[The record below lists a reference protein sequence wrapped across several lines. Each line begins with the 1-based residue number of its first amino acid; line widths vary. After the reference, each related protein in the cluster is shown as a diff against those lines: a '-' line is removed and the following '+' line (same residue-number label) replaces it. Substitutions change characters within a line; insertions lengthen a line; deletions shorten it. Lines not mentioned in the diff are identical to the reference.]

1 MAAELHA
8 LILKYVKTLPDWQK
22 ILASVALE
30 IKKPIQ
36 PNDPIIELAQK
47 RFLQDFDLIEER
59 TFPGDDVINALDSL
73 DVRPA
78 SEVQIKPRM
87 LSVSN
92 CKNIN
97 ALVTDSHV
105 TFSPKLTVI
114 YGDNGSGKSGYAR
127 LLNSVFHS
135 RGDSKILP
143 NILKPKDQQG
153 VPKAEFEFDI
163 SGVKQSIKLPGDQEN
178 PIFKHFACFDSKT
191 VSVHLE
197 GTNELYVMPDEMN
210 FFNRLAELVRIV
222 SEKLSEYKCSN
233 IRQHPLT
240 SKLNGVSSIKTLI
253 EAIDERTDTFKL
265 REKIGEL
272 ETISPKLEVAEKA
285 FHEIKALDPSQK
297 LTELNGIQKSLDVFK
312 DTLDDILNSYGEPYL
327 SDVRQAIDALI
338 DAKEKDKQVGVNSFK
353 TEFLN
358 TVGSA
363 SWKEFIF
370 KMHAVSAE
378 ETSIL
383 GRQYPNEG
391 DHCPLCLQELSGD
404 ALKLFEKYFDFL
416 EGESSKNLDAA
427 EKKISELHSFV
438 AKLRLPSLSD
448 KPKLYTWLENNQ
460 PESLARINDDLAS
473 CKVYFDKVCESLEN
487 QDAGLLP
494 ESVQNTILGEIGKL
508 LAIVEEERK
517 QYNHEAY
524 HSDLKSKEATYVELQ
539 HRKEV
544 AYHYHEIEKFVSNL
558 SWIKKVEAAIG
569 KISTHSITAKQKEIF
584 NEHFTKQYKQKF
596 YKEAKLLDADFHIE
610 VKAKG
615 AYGKT
620 SRKLDVLS
628 YSPSEILSEG
638 QQKVLALADFLTEVD
653 VCNLNGGI
661 VFDDPV
667 NSLDHERKWKI
678 AERLVLESKKR
689 QVVVF
694 THDIG
699 FLSDLKNIS
708 QQHGFVEK
716 EEVYFHWVSN
726 VGDDYGVIELN
737 HKREL
742 ESDYKDA
749 TRAVECLQEA
759 ESLQSPSDQEKS
771 CKKGFDCLRKTYE
784 AFILHYLF
792 AGTVVRF
799 DRQIKYG
806 QFKQVYCPED
816 FISKV
821 SEKLA
826 YCSGFIDG
834 HLGADNYS
842 GQRASTKLLKQEID
856 AFDQLRTD
864 FKRRKKLAVNG

>member
-8 LILKYVKTLPDWQK
+8 LILKYVKTLPAWQK

-36 PNDPIIELAQK
+36 PSDPIIEVAQK
-47 RFLQDFDLIEER
+47 RFLQDFDLIEDR
-59 TFPGDDVINALDSL
+59 TLPGDDVINALDSL

-97 ALVTDSHV
+97 ALVADSHV
-105 TFSPKLTVI
+105 TFSPKLTVV

-153 VPKAEFEFDI
+153 VPEAEFEFDI

-210 FFNRLAELVRIV
+210 FFNRLAKLIQIV

-233 IRQHPLT
+233 IQQNPLT
-240 SKLNGVSSIKTLI
+240 NKLNGVSSIKTLI
-253 EAIDERTDTFKL
+253 EAIDEKTDTFKL
-265 REKIGEL
+265 REQIGEL

-297 LTELNGIQKSLDVFK
+297 LIELNDIQKSLDAFK
-312 DTLDDILNSYGEPYL
+312 DTLDDILNSYGELYL

-338 DAKEKDKQVGVNSFK
+338 NAKEKDKQVGVNSFK
-353 TEFLN
+353 TEFLKA
-358 TVGSA
+358 VGSD

-370 KMHAVSAE
+370 KMHTLSAE
-378 ETSIL
+378 EASAL
-383 GRQYPNEG
+383 GRQYPRTG

-416 EGESSKNLDAA
+416 EGKSSKNLGTA

-438 AKLRLPSLSD
+438 AKLRLPSF

-473 CKVYFDKVCESLEN
+473 CKIYFDKVRESLEN

-494 ESVQNTILGEIGKL
+494 ETVQNTILGEIGKL

-517 QYNHEAY
+517 QYNHDAY

-539 HRKEV
+539 HCKEV
-544 AYHYHEIEKFVSNL
+544 ACHYHEIEKFVSNL
-558 SWIKKVEAAIG
+558 SWLKKIEEAVG

-584 NEHFTKQYKQKF
+584 NEHFNKQYKQKF
-596 YKEAKLLDADFHIE
+596 YKEAKLLDVDFHIE

-620 SRKLDVLS
+620 SRKLDVLN

-667 NSLDHERKWKI
+667 NSLDHERKLKI
-678 AERLVLESKKR
+678 AERLVLESDKR

-708 QQHGFVEK
+708 QRHEFVEK
-716 EEVYFHWVSN
+716 EDVYFHWVSN

-742 ESDYKDA
+742 EADYKSTA
-749 TRAVECLQEA
+749 RALECLQQA
-759 ESLQSPSDQEKS
+759 ESMQSPSEQEKW

-806 QFKQVYCPED
+806 QFKEVYCPED
-816 FISKV
+816 VISIV

-842 GQRASTKLLKQEID
+842 GQRPSTKLLKQEIT
-856 AFDQLRTD
+856 AFDQLRSD
-864 FKRRKKLAVNG
+864 FKKRKKVSR